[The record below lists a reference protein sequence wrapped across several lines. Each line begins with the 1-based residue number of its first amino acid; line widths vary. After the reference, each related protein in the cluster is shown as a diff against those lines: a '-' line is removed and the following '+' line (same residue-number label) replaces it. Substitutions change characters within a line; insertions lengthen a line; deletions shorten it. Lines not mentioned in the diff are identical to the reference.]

1 MSDEPSYMKVLAA
14 VDKALAGGCQ
24 VPPVATL
31 VATEEELA
39 AARITPRVIV
49 RDHTYADVAQVVA
62 PGGTGK
68 TTILLFEAVKMGIG
82 GDIWG
87 LPVESPGW
95 TLFVTAEDR
104 REFLLAR
111 LRKILGE
118 LDLSP
123 EDRARAIQ
131 SVRIWDV
138 TGEQVQ
144 LIQAADGN
152 IRLTELADAIVDACR
167 DDPPAVVVFDPLV
180 SFGASEGMV
189 NDNEQGIIL
198 ASRRIVNGLDCCVRL
213 VHHTGKANARDG
225 TLDQY
230 SGRGG
235 SALADGSRMTTVLQ
249 VWDAQ
254 KGPAP
259 PPGCTPE
266 TGASITLMARA
277 KLSYAP
283 PHLPLL
289 WIKRVGFRFEHF
301 VEPPP
306 VSQQSSRKAR
316 ADQIWR
322 FLVSE
327 LNLDRYHTKT
337 SLENVVGDL
346 SMTVRD
352 LRGGVA
358 ELQVSGRVV
367 EQELPEHLKKG
378 PRKTYLQPTRNPDA
392 PLVGIGELNADLP
405 PPTPTGSIT
414 PTPIGNEPCR
424 GYTTGV
430 QSSFSGTPT
439 GALSGSVG
447 IVGIEQLGTDCPA
460 PDWREMQKLDPGF
473 RLTYGEDGR
482 ILDAEAPAWVAAKHE
497 AAHAEAARRA
507 ARPPAVPAAGN
518 EEIF

>member
-31 VATEEELA
+31 VATEEELS

-49 RDHTYADVAQVVA
+49 RDHTFADVAQVVA

-68 TTILLFEAVKMGIG
+68 TTILLYEAVKMGIG
-82 GDIWG
+82 GDLWG

-123 EDRARAIQ
+123 EDRATAIQ
-131 SVRIWDV
+131 SIRIWDV
-138 TGEQVQ
+138 TGKQVQ

-230 SGRGG
+230 TGRGG

-249 VWDAQ
+249 GWDAQ

-266 TGASITLMARA
+266 AGASITLMARA

-306 VSQQSSRKAR
+306 VSRESALAAR

-322 FLVSE
+322 FLLSE
-327 LNLDRYHTKT
+327 LNLGRYHTAHTIETK
-337 SLENVVGDL
+337 SELL
-346 SMTVRD
+346 SSTVKD
-352 LRGGVA
+352 LRGGLA
-358 ELQVSGRVV
+358 ELRLSGRVV
-367 EQELPEHLKKG
+367 DRDLPKNLRQG
-378 PRKTYLQPTRNPDA
+378 SRKTYLPPVSNLDESPVEVGESDGLFSAPTA
-392 PLVGIGELNADLP
+392 
-405 PPTPTGSIT
+405 TGST
-414 PTPIGNEPCR
+414 TSTPIGIKPR
-424 GYTTGV
+424 RSSTTGV
-430 QSSFSGTPT
+430 QSPVPPT
-439 GALSGSVG
+439 STDDLSRFVEVVEVAES
-447 IVGIEQLGTDCPA
+447 GTDCPA
-460 PDWREMQKLDPGF
+460 PEWREMQFQDADC
-473 RLTYGEDGR
+473 RLSYAD
-482 ILDAEAPAWVAAKHE
+482 DAQIPDWVDSPIWVGADTIDE
-497 AAHAEAARRA
+497 WLQ
-507 ARPPAVPAAGN
+507 
-518 EEIF
+518 